1 MVNSLQWISLRGKSV
16 TTTQR
21 GNQPSRIPIETDLR
35 NLLQEEKRGKENWS
49 QLLGRI
55 YTEWLECKRE
65 REERR
70 P

>member
-1 MVNSLQWISLRGKSV
+1 MVNSLQWISSRGKSV
-16 TTTQR
+16 ATPQR

-35 NLLQEEKRGKENWS
+35 DLLQGEKRGKENWS
-49 QLLGRI
+49 QLLRRI
-55 YTEWLECKRE
+55 YAEWLECKRE